1 MNVQATELKTR
12 LGKYLDVAIKEP
24 VIIEKNGRNAAV
36 IISFEQYN
44 HLLELEDFYWGMKAL
59 EAEKE
64 PSLENGLSFLQQVIK
79 EKGINIDSNN

>member
-12 LGKYLDVAIKEP
+12 LGKYLDAAIKEP

-44 HLLELEDFYWGMKAL
+44 HLLELEDFYWGIKAL

-64 PSLENGLSFLQQVIK
+64 PSIENGLECLQQIMRD
-79 EKGINIDSNN
+79 KGINLNN

>member
-12 LGKYLDVAIKEP
+12 LGKYLDAAIKEP

-44 HLLELEDFYWGMKAL
+44 HLLELEDFYWGIKAL

-64 PSLENGLSFLQQVIK
+64 PSIENGLECLQQIMRD
-79 EKGINIDSNN
+79 KGINLDT